1 MDTQPRIRSEVE
13 GCPVF
18 VTAQILGKRW
28 SILVLQSLMTPRAS
42 NGLRFNEL
50 QKDLSWI
57 SPKVLTQRLRELE
70 AEGILNRIVDAE
82 NIPPKV
88 TYNLTHKGEAL
99 RGVLTHMQQWGMEH
113 GDKKTEHCLGSGFA
127 HCQGC
132 RGDGQMTRP

>member
-1 MDTQPRIRSEVE
+1 MEDQPRIRSEVE

-18 VTAQILGKRW
+18 ITSQILGKRW
-28 SILVLQSLMTPRAS
+28 TILVLQTLMTTRAS

-70 AEGILNRIVDAE
+70 AEGILNRFVDAK

-88 TYNLTHKGEAL
+88 TYQLTQKGESL
-99 RGVLTHMQQWGMEH
+99 RIVLTHMQQWGMEH
-113 GDKKTEHCLGSGFA
+113 GGSKTEQCLGNGFSQ
-127 HCQGC
+127 CQGC
-132 RGDGQMTRP
+132 RGTGNAVS

>member
-18 VTAQILGKRW
+18 VPAQILGKRW
-28 SILVLQSLMTPRAS
+28 AILVLQSLMTPRAS

-70 AEGILNRIVDAE
+70 AEGILNRIVDKFE
-82 NIPPKV
+82 
-88 TYNLTHKGEAL
+88 
-99 RGVLTHMQQWGMEH
+99 
-113 GDKKTEHCLGSGFA
+113 D
-127 HCQGC
+127 
-132 RGDGQMTRP
+132 